1 MLQTFLIKGH
11 AIPAQRPRSGYGGV
25 FYIPQETKNWKNNV
39 YIQVSAAKPILF
51 PEKIPLKI
59 IAFCFFKKPQKSKYN
74 TPISHDLGDWD
85 NLGKS
90 ICDALQGQNIKFG
103 TSILRE
109 KGLVFSDD
117 CVITDGIV
125 RKYYTDDKSFVLL
138 RVTDEMEN
146 YRAERLWTN
155 TKYIQRSLTSIMTT
169 ELVLSTT

>member
-39 YIQVSAAKPILF
+39 YMQVSAAKPVLF
-51 PEKIPLKI
+51 PENIPLKLTSFI
-59 IAFCFFKKPQKSKYN
+59 FFNKPKNSKFN
-74 TPISHDLGDWD
+74 APISHNLGDWD
-85 NLGKS
+85 NLGKNL
-90 ICDALQGQNIKFG
+90 CDALQSHNITIAKK
-103 TSILRE
+103 ILRQ

-125 RKYYTDDKSFVLL
+125 RKYYTDDMSFVLL